1 MNAKLKLAM
10 VVVIAMVGTVTLVAM
25 AGWRTRGPEWWT
37 DGGAIRVEAREAPV
51 REILW
56 KPAEPTLGASGS
68 ADEYEPRYSADGMML
83 VFVRGKPGGT
93 ADLWMARRTAA
104 GWSEPEAIASVNTKQ
119 DELGPELSA
128 DGKRLYFYSDRPGG
142 AGGYD
147 LWAAERAEE
156 GWGEPVNLG
165 EGVNSKWNE
174 YGPALSPDGSVV
186 WFSSNRPAI
195 GEPATSDETWS
206 ATVREHRTRRD
217 YDLFRA
223 RIRDGTAGA
232 AEAATWLNTEAD
244 EGAPA
249 MSPAGDF
256 LYFASDRTGGLGGF
270 DMYRARVAGEVGPE
284 NLGAA
289 VNSAA
294 NDLDPALTADGFRL
308 CFSSDRAKEGA
319 ESGGGLARYALW
331 FTVSRE
337 VYRHA
342 EPGAKLNVLGF
353 LPWLGLLLLTLV
365 PLLLLAK
372 LMSSEVW
379 RKRLGRL
386 GLVARC
392 LLVSLVI
399 HACLASLFSIWKV
412 GSGIIDLVQGGGGGG
427 NRIVIASG
435 TPGGS
440 AAGQIRG
447 ISTGGG
453 AVVPELAA
461 QAPALM
467 MSEREFERVA
477 VPVAVMA
484 ERSEAMR
491 GEVASA
497 PERAAAART
506 VDAPRAEIADGATV
520 PQTAKREAVS
530 EERASGVNVGAMAPE
545 VAAAPG
551 AGVSTGRVEIAPV
564 ASGERAGPVSEP
576 AVVDRSETQRGGAVR
591 VAQGV
596 EVAGA
601 PAPDARV
608 PEAAARAGGGAEHEA
623 TGPSVRE
630 LAGSGPVAG
639 VAAVSG
645 ASAAGGSVEI
655 PLAAKSGGSGDGAG
669 VVPEPAGV
677 SSAGRGERVARVGA
691 EVIAPGGVV
700 DTAPAVPG
708 VRVGEAGTQA
718 ELAGGR
724 GVLDGVL
731 EGAGGAPTAA
741 PVGGRA
747 GASGLVMIEPSAVVG
762 EKPDSSPGAG
772 LGLGD
777 VASSGERRGLLGAGV
792 LPEVSGGGGV
802 ETEFDARLPV
812 VSAPVET
819 FDQRAPESRREL
831 VEKMGG
837 SAETEKAVGLAL
849 EWFAKHQAA
858 DGSWSAQRFDDG
870 CGECGGGA
878 EVKADAA
885 MTGMV
890 LLCYLGAGHTHMD
903 EGPYRERIGRALAW
917 LVARQGA
924 DGDLRGGETM
934 YGQTVG
940 TVALCE
946 ALAMTQDP
954 ALVKPAQRAVAFVLE
969 RAAGGGKRGSEK
981 DTSVLGWLVFT
992 IESARRA
999 GMEVPKATFD
1009 AAGKWLEYVTVEGKP
1024 GRYAYAKGGAASA
1037 AMTAEAMFVQQI
1049 LGRKREERMMEES
1062 ARFIRGGLPKW
1073 GEGAPTYSWYYA
1085 TLALFQHQGEA
1096 WRVWNEAL
1104 VRELLANQANEG
1116 KMAGSWAPTDEWS
1129 RLGGRVYQTAAC
1141 TLSLEVY
1148 YRYRAEGVKGE

>member
-1 MNAKLKLAM
+1 
-10 VVVIAMVGTVTLVAM
+10 
-25 AGWRTRGPEWWT
+25 
-37 DGGAIRVEAREAPV
+37 V

-56 KPAEPTLGASGS
+56 KPAEPMPGAAGGS
-68 ADEYEPRYSADGMML
+68 ADEYEPRYSADGMTL

-93 ADLWMARRTAA
+93 ADLWMARRTTS
-104 GWSEPEAIASVNTKQ
+104 GWSEAEAIASVNTKQ

-142 AGGYD
+142 VGGYD
-147 LWAAERAEE
+147 LWAAERAGE
-156 GWGEPVNLG
+156 GWGEAVNLG
-165 EGVNSKWNE
+165 EGVNSRWNE
-174 YGPALSPDGSVV
+174 YGPALSPEGNVL
-186 WFSSNRPAI
+186 WFSSNRPGA
-195 GEPATSDETWS
+195 GESATSDETWS

-217 YDLFRA
+217 YDLYRA
-223 RIRDGTAGA
+223 ELRDGKAGA
-232 AEAATWLNTEAD
+232 AEAAAWLNTEAD

-256 LYFASDRTGGLGGF
+256 LYFASDRAGGVGGF
-270 DMYRARVAGEVGPE
+270 DLYRARVQDQLAAE

-319 ESGGGLARYALW
+319 DAGGGLARYSLW

-337 VYRHA
+337 VYRFA

-353 LPWLGLLLLTLV
+353 LPWLGLLLLTLL

-372 LMSSEVW
+372 LMSSDVW

-392 LLVSLVI
+392 LLVSLAV

-435 TPGGS
+435 TPGGP

-447 ISTGGG
+447 ISSGGG
-453 AVVPELAA
+453 AVVVPELAA
-461 QAPALM
+461 EAPALM
-467 MSEREFERVA
+467 MSERGFEAVA
-477 VPVAVMA
+477 VPVAGA
-484 ERSEAMR
+484 LERTEAMR
-491 GEVASA
+491 GEVVSA
-497 PERAAAART
+497 PERAGKAVRAVEVPDMAAA
-506 VDAPRAEIADGATV
+506 DAPAVPNTV
-520 PQTAKREAVS
+520 TREAAS
-530 EERASGVNVGAMAPE
+530 EERRGEINVGAMAPQ
-545 VAAAPG
+545 AAAAAS
-551 AGVSTGRVEIAPV
+551 AGVSAGRAEITPRAIGERVVPV
-564 ASGERAGPVSEP
+564 AEPTVAAGGAS
-576 AVVDRSETQRGGAVR
+576 RRGGEVK

-596 EVAGA
+596 EVAGSVVSE
-601 PAPDARV
+601 ARV
-608 PEAAARAGGGAEHEA
+608 PQAGAKQGAGAEREAAGLAVGELAASEAAA
-623 TGPSVRE
+623 S
-630 LAGSGPVAG
+630 GSVAG
-639 VAAVSG
+639 VEAISG
-645 ASAAGGSVEI
+645 KSAAGGSVEV

-669 VVPEPAGV
+669 VVQEPTAAGG
-677 SSAGRGERVARVGA
+677 AGRGERVAMVGA
-691 EVIAPGGVV
+691 EMVAPGEPAGVM
-700 DTAPAVPG
+700 PAVPDVRAG
-708 VRVGEAGTQA
+708 VRAGAKA
-718 ELAGGR
+718 EPSGGR
-724 GVLDGVL
+724 GVVDGVL
-731 EGAGGAPTAA
+731 EGAGDSPSVAA
-741 PVGGRA
+741 PVGNGA
-747 GASGLVMIEPSAVVG
+747 GASGLVMIEPGAGGS
-762 EKPDSSPGAG
+762 EKKDVPPGAG
-772 LGLGD
+772 LQLGLGLGE
-777 VASSGERRGLLGAGV
+777 VAGDRSRERRGGPGAGV
-792 LPEVSGGGGV
+792 LPEAAGGGGA
-802 ETEFDARLPV
+802 ENELDARLPV

-819 FDQRAPESRREL
+819 FDQRSPEVRREL

-849 EWFAKHQAA
+849 EWFARHQAA

-969 RAAGGGKRGSEK
+969 RASGGGKRGSEK

-999 GMEVPKATFD
+999 GMDVPKATFD

-1037 AMTAEAMFVQQI
+1037 AMTAEAMFVQQL

-1062 ARFIRGGLPKW
+1062 ARFVRGTLPKW

-1096 WRVWNEAL
+1096 WRAWNDAL
-1104 VRELLANQANEG
+1104 VRELLANQSKEG

-1148 YRYRAEGVKGE
+1148 YRYRKE